1 VIYHSRIRLYPGK
14 SIASAVNL
22 PEDTGFNG
30 EDYTMTQYQDSAQ
43 NPEGEQFYPEENPE
57 V

>member
-1 VIYHSRIRLYPGK
+1 
-14 SIASAVNL
+14 L

-30 EDYTMTQYQDSAQ
+30 EDYTMTQYQDNAQ

-57 V
+57 VGIEPEHTWDPYQT